1 MMRVIKLTL
10 ATIALLCLA
19 VALPTNDVFA
29 QQRLVFK
36 VAAENT
42 KYTQQQAIDVGDVS
56 GHQVRLFEIH
66 RTYSSNAP
74 VINGMKMVESWTR
87 GITDYTNNN
96 GEGTIYG
103 VYVFE
108 NGDKFFTRGTLV
120 AVQSPGASNLTAT
133 TVGPITG
140 GTGKLAKINGMA
152 RTSTSANPEAGVNE
166 TQVDIEYWLPQ

>member
-1 MMRVIKLTL
+1 MMRVTKLTL
-10 ATIALLCLA
+10 TTMTLMCLA
-19 VALPTNDVFA
+19 VALPANDALA

-42 KYTQQQAIDVGDVS
+42 QYTQQHIIDVGDVS

-66 RTYSSNAP
+66 RTYPSNAP
-74 VINGMKMVESWTR
+74 VINGMKIVESWTR
-87 GITDYTNNN
+87 GISNYTNNN
-96 GEGTIYG
+96 GEGTVYG

-108 NGDKFFTRGTLV
+108 NGDKFFTRGSLV
-120 AVQSPGASNLTAT
+120 TVQSTGASNLTAI

-140 GTGKLAKINGMA
+140 GSGKLARINGMA